1 MVDSETL
8 RPPVM
13 PQPLNIAYFLDDTD
27 LSGGVRVQVAQAD
40 SLIARGHSVAMF
52 TKGPPLRWRK
62 SRADWRH
69 IDDFSTVDAEAFDFV
84 IGGFWTTVEAAYE
97 IAGKRALHF
106 CQGYE
111 GAFTA
116 YQDIKPQIDA
126 VYRLPIPKL
135 VVSRHLVDVCEQ
147 FSSDVTWVGQ
157 IVDEEFYRSD
167 GRVDNQP
174 LRVLLAGA
182 SQIDFKGIP
191 EGYGAVAHARF
202 YGAKFDL
209 IRVSP
214 WAPGG
219 DEPVEEMVAQFHVAL
234 NTDQM
239 ARLIQSCD
247 IFLGPSRSDEGFGL
261 PAAEAMASGLPAIL
275 TRIQSFLSFSE
286 SPDFAL
292 FADEGDA
299 AGLGDAL
306 VEMTSDAELRQKLS
320 RRGREVVEQFRS
332 EQTGARLEKY
342 LLERRAER
350 PNRS

>member
-1 MVDSETL
+1 MSH
-8 RPPVM
+8 R
-13 PQPLNIAYFLDDTD
+13 LNIAYFLDDTD

-40 SLIARGHSVAMF
+40 SLIARGHSVTIF
-52 TKGPPLRWRK
+52 TKGPPLRWRS
-62 SRADWRH
+62 SRAEWRH
-69 IDDFSTVDAEAFDFV
+69 IDDFSKIDGSSFDFV
-84 IGGFWTTVEAAYE
+84 IGGFWATVTPAFEV
-97 IAGKRALHF
+97 AGERALHF

-116 YQDIKPQIDA
+116 YQDIQPQIDA

-135 VVSRHLVDVCEQ
+135 VVSRHLVAVCEQ
-147 FSSDVTWVGQ
+147 FSSDVTWIGQ
-157 IVDEEFYRSD
+157 IVDDEFYRSAA
-167 GRVDNQP
+167 RPENAP
-174 LRVLLAGA
+174 LRVLLTGA

-202 YGAKFDL
+202 YGMKFDL

-219 DEPVEEMVAQFHVAL
+219 DEPVQEMVAEFHVGL
-234 NTDQM
+234 NTEQM

-247 IFLGPSRSDEGFGL
+247 IFLGPSRADEGFGL

-275 TRIQSFLSFSE
+275 TRIPSFLSFSE

-292 FADEGDA
+292 FSDEGDA

-306 VEMTSDAELRQKLS
+306 VEMISEPEVRHNLS
-320 RRGREVVEQFRS
+320 RRGRQVVEQFRS
-332 EQTGARLEKY
+332 EQTAARLEKY
-342 LLERRAER
+342 LLDRRAKR
-350 PNRS
+350 R